1 MPIEMPPFSKI
12 YKERDGVDKFFYDKF
27 VEVVNAVNALTAGE
41 TSTASFTVTD
51 DNGDGVEGA
60 KVTITSGNNS
70 YSTGDTGKAGGASI
84 QNVEYGVY
92 DVSLELP
99 VGYNALATYDKVTI
113 NKDTVKVNLIVNKKQ
128 VVTATGEAMVEEEGE
143 F

>member
-1 MPIEMPPFSKI
+1 MAIEMPPFSKI
-12 YKERDGVDKFFYDKF
+12 YKEREGVDKFFYNKL
-27 VEVVNAVNALTAGE
+27 VEVVNAVNAITAGE
-41 TSTASFTVTD
+41 TSTVSFTVVD

-60 KVTITSGNNS
+60 KITLTSGNNS

-99 VGYNALATYDKVTI
+99 EGYNALANYENVTI
-113 NKDTVKVNLIVNKKQ
+113 NADSVKVNLTVNKQ
-128 VVTATGEAMVEEEGE
+128 VIDSEDDVE
-143 F
+143 

>member
-1 MPIEMPPFSKI
+1 MAIEMPPFSKI
-12 YKERDGVDKFFYDKF
+12 YKEREGVDKFFYNKL
-27 VEVVNAVNALTAGE
+27 VEVVNAVNAITAGE
-41 TSTASFTVTD
+41 TSTVSFTVVD

-60 KVTITSGNNS
+60 KITLTSGNNS

-99 VGYNALATYDKVTI
+99 EGYNALANYENVTI
-113 NKDTVKVNLIVNKKQ
+113 NTDSVKVNLTVNKQ
-128 VVTATGEAMVEEEGE
+128 VIDSEDDVE
-143 F
+143 

>member
-1 MPIEMPPFSKI
+1 MAIEMPPFSKI
-12 YKERDGVDKFFYDKF
+12 YKEREGVDKFFYNKF
-27 VEVVNAVNALTAGE
+27 VEVVNAVNAITAGE
-41 TSTASFTVTD
+41 TSTVSFTVVD

-60 KVTITSGNNS
+60 KITLTSGNNS

-99 VGYNALATYDKVTI
+99 EGYNALANYENVTI
-113 NKDTVKVNLIVNKKQ
+113 NTDSVKVNLTVNKQ
-128 VVTATGEAMVEEEGE
+128 VIDSEDDVE
-143 F
+143 